1 MDRKTLMASN
11 KYAPGVL
18 DTKITSTYPTG
29 VPGTVGPMTLLSSA
43 APTRIVAVF
52 AALATALAIS
62 GCTGPPASDGHTDHT
77 HSETTPVISGQP
89 AGFNADDITFATAM
103 IPHHQQAVTM
113 SALVPARST
122 DPKVIALAQQISAAQ
137 EPEIETLKAFLVQWQ
152 ENPGDDTGHGDH
164 GGMAMTGM
172 VDDATMK
179 QLESLKGA
187 EFDTLWLRSMIG
199 HHEGAVEMA
208 KTEIA
213 KGDNEDAKSL
223 AQHIVTD
230 QEAEIAQMEQMLGT
244 S

>member
-1 MDRKTLMASN
+1 MTLRASD
-11 KYAPGVL
+11 KYAPAVM
-18 DTKITSTYPTG
+18 DAKIDFAYPTG
-29 VPGTVGPMTLLSSA
+29 VSGTVGPMTHLFSVTPA
-43 APTRIVAVF
+43 RIVAVF
-52 AALATALAIS
+52 AALATALVIS
-62 GCTGPPASDGHTDHT
+62 GCTSPPASDGHTDHT
-77 HSETTPVISGQP
+77 HSETTPVINGQP
-89 AGFNADDITFATAM
+89 AGFNADDIAFASGM

-113 SALVPARST
+113 SALVPQRST

-164 GGMAMTGM
+164 GGMAMNGM

-187 EFDTLWLRSMIG
+187 EFDTLWLKSMIG

-223 AQHIVTD
+223 AQHIVAD
-230 QEAEIAQMEQMLGT
+230 QDAEIAQMKQMLGT